1 MGHFKSEESKARAV
15 AGLTHHT
22 GPKTKEGKAKALKN
36 LTPGNYIHGLYLKD
50 FRADLTQEENQWYKE
65 MFEHYKENYELD
77 KLDLETLDLALINLI
92 KARRKNVNMAYAV
105 GEKVS
110 MVDFEA
116 RYLRQVDELGL
127 SRKYRLSKNNSENKT
142 EANWSLLFDG
152 MNNE

>member
-1 MGHFKSEESKARAV
+1 MARA
-15 AGLTHHT
+15 GNNHQG
-22 GPKTKEGKAKALKN
+22 GPRTPEGKAKALAN

-50 FRADLTQEENQWYKE
+50 FKADLTQEENDWYSD

-92 KARRKNVNMAYAV
+92 KARRKNGHSLAYAV
-105 GEKVS
+105 KEMAS

-127 SRKYRLSKNNSENKT
+127 SRKYKLSKGNVNNKSEFDV
-142 EANWSLLFDG
+142 SVLFDG
-152 MNNE
+152 GTEE